1 MFLYAAAITISAF
14 LLFLVEPIVA
24 RQILP
29 WFGGSAA
36 VWTTC
41 MVFFQVTLLG
51 GYALSDL
58 LVRRVRPSRQPLAYG
73 ALLLASCASLPILLP
88 AAMKPG
94 AGSEA
99 NPVGAIL
106 LLLVVTIGIPFI
118 TLSATGPLLQA
129 WFARRYPQRS
139 VYRLYALSNT
149 ASLVALLGY
158 PALVEPAATGRG
170 QSLGWSAGYAL
181 FAALALAV
189 AWHVRR
195 HEHAAPAAA
204 VAAVSENAD
213 AETAPGIARQSAW
226 LLLATLG
233 SVLLLATTTHITQ
246 NIASIPLLWV
256 LPLALYLLS
265 FVLCFDGSGW
275 YRPAVFRPLA
285 ASLAVLMLAGLT
297 YRFDDGGGVEKGI
310 LHLWAAIPLYLA
322 GLFVACMFCHGELVI
337 RKPAPQYLTRFYLM
351 LALGGALGG
360 LLVGVIAPL
369 TLDWYWEFPAALL
382 LLGVVVVAAVGSS
395 WVIRGVTSAAALAGF
410 SLGTIHYEDVNSST
424 VAMSRNFYGTLRVR
438 TSGTDSEQDA
448 KLQLTHG
455 VIVHGTQYRAPA
467 LRSRST
473 TYYGE
478 PSGIGRAIR
487 GLRALRHGAPVRL
500 GLLGLGV
507 GTLSTYGRAGDTVR
521 IYELNPDVVR
531 VARTHFSFLADSRA
545 TVELALGD
553 ARLVMEREPPQRF
566 DVLAV
571 DAFSS
576 DAIPVHL
583 ITREAAA
590 VWARH
595 VPPAG
600 VIAYHISNRYLD
612 LKPVVADLAQ
622 SIGRRAV
629 IVDDDSESAMPWLY
643 ASTWVLIT
651 ANEALIKTLSQKGQM
666 LSPTTGFRPWTDD
679 YYNLL
684 SVLN

>member
-1 MFLYAAAITISAF
+1 MFLYASAVTLSAF
-14 LLFLVEPIVA
+14 LLFLVEPVIA

-41 MVFFQVTLLG
+41 MVFFQLTLLG
-51 GYALSDL
+51 GYALADV
-58 LVRRVRPSRQPLAYG
+58 LVRRVAPRRQPLAYA
-73 ALLLASCASLPILLP
+73 ALLVVSLASLPILLP
-88 AAMKPG
+88 AALKP
-94 AGSEA
+94 AGGDET
-99 NPVGAIL
+99 NPVGLIL
-106 LLLVVTIGIPFI
+106 LLLTATIGLPFL

-129 WFARRYPQRS
+129 WFARRYPQRA

-158 PALVEPAATGRG
+158 PVLVEPLATGRF

-181 FAALALAV
+181 FAMLVLAV
-189 AWHVRR
+189 TWNIRGHDRV
-195 HEHAAPAAA
+195 APAAA
-204 VAAVSENAD
+204 VTQV
-213 AETAPGIARQSAW
+213 AEPDVAPPEPVQQVAW
-226 LLLATLG
+226 LTLATLG
-233 SVLLLATTTHITQ
+233 SVLLLATTTHVTQ

-256 LPLALYLLS
+256 LPLSLYLLS
-265 FVLCFDGSGW
+265 FILCFDGSGW
-275 YRPAVFRPLA
+275 YRPTLFRPLTA
-285 ASLAVLMLAGLT
+285 VVVVLMLAGLT
-297 YRFDDGGGVEKGI
+297 YKVEDSAIEKGI
-310 LHLWAAIPLYLA
+310 LHLWAALPLYLA
-322 GLFVACMFCHGELVI
+322 GLFVACMFCHGELVL
-337 RKPAPQYLTRFYLM
+337 RKPAPKYLTRFYLM

-360 LLVGVIAPL
+360 LLVGVVAPL
-369 TLDWYWEFPAALL
+369 TLNWYWEFPAALL

-395 WVIRGVTSAAALAGF
+395 LFVRGVTSAAALAGF
-410 SLGTIHYEDVNSST
+410 SLGTIYYEDVNSST
-424 VAMSRNFYGTLRVR
+424 VAMARNFYGTLRVR
-438 TSGTDSEQDA
+438 TSAPESAAEA
-448 KLQLTHG
+448 KMQLTHG
-455 VIVHGTQYRAPA
+455 VIVHGTQYSAPA
-467 LRSRST
+467 LRSRLT

-487 GLRALRHGAPVRL
+487 GLRAQRRGAPLRM

-507 GTLSTYGRAGDTVR
+507 GTLSAYGRSGDTVR
-521 IYELNPDVVR
+521 VYELNPEVVR
-531 VARTHFSFLADSRA
+531 VARTNFTFLGDSRA
-545 TVELALGD
+545 AVEVALGD
-553 ARLVMEREPPQRF
+553 ARLVMEREPPQQF

-595 VPPAG
+595 VPPQG

-622 SIGRRAV
+622 SLGRTAV
-629 IVDDDSESAMPWLY
+629 IVDDDSEDTMPWLY
-643 ASTWVLIT
+643 TSTWVLIT
-651 ANEALIKTLSQKGQM
+651 SNTVLIDTLKRAGK
-666 LSPTTGFRPWTDD
+666 LLPPTAGFRPWTDD